1 MEGTSGRAVS
11 DQDFNFNPPP
21 RREVKRTFEPPPW
34 EREQFEEL
42 ARRKEAERIAA
53 EAAAGAV
60 SEVPVVAEAPEI
72 TQQPAPKI
80 GPVTQDPAGKTKL
93 DTAGGIDAAEDARAE
108 ALLIGLRNEDPP
120 FGEELWKV
128 AVAAGAVLASVG
140 AILVVWGVFAIA
152 TVRRTGATGSLG
164 GGILVVFGLGFV
176 GVGGW
181 MAFRT
186 LRQQG
191 VL

>member
-1 MEGTSGRAVS
+1 MS

-21 RREVKRTFEPPPW
+21 RREAKNTFEPPPW

-42 ARRKEAERIAA
+42 ARRKEAERLAA
-53 EAAAGAV
+53 EAAAGAI
-60 SEVPVVAEAPEI
+60 SEPTVVAEAPELA
-72 TQQPAPKI
+72 QQWAPQTE
-80 GPVTQDPAGKTKL
+80 PVTRGPAGGKQL
-93 DTAGGIDAAEDARAE
+93 DVAEGVDAAEDARAE

-176 GVGGW
+176 GVGAW

>member
-1 MEGTSGRAVS
+1 M
-11 DQDFNFNPPP
+11 
-21 RREVKRTFEPPPW
+21 
-34 EREQFEEL
+34 
-42 ARRKEAERIAA
+42 
-53 EAAAGAV
+53 
-60 SEVPVVAEAPEI
+60 
-72 TQQPAPKI
+72 
-80 GPVTQDPAGKTKL
+80 
-93 DTAGGIDAAEDARAE
+93 
-108 ALLIGLRNEDPP
+108 RNEDPP